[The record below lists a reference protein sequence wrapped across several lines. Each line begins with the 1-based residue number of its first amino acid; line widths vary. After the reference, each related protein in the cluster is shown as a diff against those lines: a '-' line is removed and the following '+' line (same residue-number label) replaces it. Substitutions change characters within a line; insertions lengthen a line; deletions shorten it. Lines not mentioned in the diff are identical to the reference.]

1 MRAGGL
7 DVAAFTIPTAFFGV
21 AGLKAFHDRWTP
33 RTWFSPWERLKHQ
46 LSKMAG
52 FEDRGAITVTADPA
66 LLREQKGLYGFHG
79 IEGAH
84 ALESDVRRVRE
95 VAARGVVFIG
105 PVHLTNNAFG
115 GSSSGSDRGLTALG
129 RSLVTEMNR
138 AGVLLDLAHASGKTF
153 DESLALTE
161 IPPLVSHSGMRAVH
175 DTWRNLGDDQI
186 RAVASRGGVIGVMLA
201 PPALRDASLEERFGT
216 SSMSWPSAAKTPWP
230 SARTSTA
237 MLRHRSAPTVCPPS
251 PSSCCAEVFPTS
263 ASAKFWAGTY
273 FDCCNLAD
281 SRKNH
286 RRGHADWFFP
296 LRFLC
301 APCASA
307 VIFIRMRLRSTVIR
321 SRSWR
326 GKFTTSKGRNQKFYF
341 NLKGPNGEIIL
352 ASQGYAGRDGC
363 RKGIESVR
371 TNSRVQARFE
381 IKSSKRGQSYFVLKA
396 KNGKVVGQSQMYKT
410 DRSCAKG
417 MQSVRK
423 NAPSAKLAES

>member
-201 PPALRDASLEERFGT
+201 PPALRDASLEEALRHIEHVMAVGGEDAVAIGGHIGLRRLCYATDRRRRSARPHRAHAAPRFFRRAHPQSFGRE
-216 SSMSWPSAAKTPWP
+216 
-230 SARTSTA
+230 RTSTVA
-237 MLRHRSAPTVCPPS
+237 ISPIVEKITAEATPIGSSLCVSSAPP
-251 PSSCCAEVFPTS
+251 A
-263 ASAKFWAGTY
+263 
-273 FDCCNLAD
+273 
-281 SRKNH
+281 
-286 RRGHADWFFP
+286 P
-296 LRFLC
+296 LR
-301 APCASA
+301 
-307 VIFIRMRLRSTVIR
+307 
-321 SRSWR
+321 
-326 GKFTTSKGRNQKFYF
+326 
-341 NLKGPNGEIIL
+341 
-352 ASQGYAGRDGC
+352 
-363 RKGIESVR
+363 
-371 TNSRVQARFE
+371 
-381 IKSSKRGQSYFVLKA
+381 
-396 KNGKVVGQSQMYKT
+396 
-410 DRSCAKG
+410 
-417 MQSVRK
+417 
-423 NAPSAKLAES
+423 